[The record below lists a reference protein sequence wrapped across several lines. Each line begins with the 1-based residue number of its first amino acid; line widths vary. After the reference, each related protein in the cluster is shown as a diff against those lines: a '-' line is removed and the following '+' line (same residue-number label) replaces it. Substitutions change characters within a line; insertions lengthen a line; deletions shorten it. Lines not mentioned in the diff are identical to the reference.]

1 MSTPT
6 YNRII
11 RKLVV
16 GFGSLFDKI
25 ILVRYNPDNTEA
37 ERFLVPIAYSPKELY
52 VQRLQGDPDLDKK
65 VQMTLPRL
73 SFEMTGLSY
82 DVSRKQNT
90 NDKNFA
96 QTPSGAVSQY
106 NPVPYNF
113 DFDLVLY
120 TRNIEDAHQII
131 EHIIP
136 FFTPS
141 HTIKLNLVP
150 ELGIVK
156 EIPITLNTT
165 DFDITYEG
173 PRDTDPRMIIWTLKF
188 TAKGYIFG
196 QISSAKLIS
205 TTIVNLSKEISQDET
220 LMVGLSD
227 GIGNYQEGETVY
239 QGYGLNMA
247 TGTAKV
253 VSWNSSSNQI
263 KLTNFNGTFKQN
275 EPLIGEMTN
284 TSYLFN
290 TIQNQQQQYAQIV
303 VVSNPTD
310 ANANSSYTYT
320 NTITEAPNIDNNVF
334 TVNDFNGDLSLNIFG
349 IDDLNKEKENPINL
363 GP

>member
-16 GFGSLFDKI
+16 GFGGIFDKI
-25 ILVRYNPDNTEA
+25 NLVRYNPDNTEA

-52 VQRLQGDPDLDKK
+52 VQRLQGDPNLDKK

-90 NDKNFA
+90 NDKIFA
-96 QTPSGAVSQY
+96 QGSSGVVSQY

-131 EHIIP
+131 EHILP

-141 HTIKLNLVP
+141 HTIKLNLVA

-156 EIPITLNTT
+156 AIPITLNTT

-173 PRDTDPRMIIWTLKF
+173 ARDSDPRMIIWTLKF

-196 QISSAKLIS
+196 QISSAKLI
-205 TTIVNLSKEISQDET
+205 TTAITNISKQISSDETLIVNLT
-220 LMVGLSD
+220 N
-227 GIGNYQEGETVY
+227 GIGTYQQGETVF
-239 QGYGLNMA
+239 QGYSLNMC
-247 TGTAKV
+247 TGSAKV
-253 VSWNSSSNQI
+253 VSWNPSLNQI

-275 EPLIGEMTN
+275 EPLTGDVTN
-284 TSYLFN
+284 TSYIFN
-290 TIQNQQQQYAQIV
+290 TVQNPNEQYAQIV
-303 VVSNPTD
+303 VVPNPTD

-320 NTITEAPNIDNNVF
+320 STITEAPNINNNVVTQSNF
-334 TVNDFNGDLSLNIFG
+334 DGDLNLNAFG
-349 IDDLNKEKENPINL
+349 KDDLSQQQENPINL
-363 GP
+363 G

>member
-16 GFGSLFDKI
+16 GFGNLFDKI

-37 ERFLVPIAYSPKELY
+37 ERFLVPIAYAPKELY
-52 VQRLQGDPDLDKK
+52 VQRLQGDPNLDKK

-90 NDKNFA
+90 NDKIFA
-96 QTPSGAVSQY
+96 QSSSGVVSQY

-113 DFDLVLY
+113 DFNLVLY

-131 EHIIP
+131 EHILP

-165 DFDITYEG
+165 NFDITYEG
-173 PRDTDPRMIIWTLKF
+173 PRDSDPRMIIWTLNF
-188 TAKGYIFG
+188 TAKGHIFG
-196 QISSAKLIS
+196 QISTAKLIS
-205 TTIVNLSKEISQDET
+205 TAITNISKEISQDENIIVNLT
-220 LMVGLSD
+220 NGVGT
-227 GIGNYQEGETVY
+227 YQEGETVY
-239 QGYGLNMA
+239 QGHSLNMS

-253 VSWNSSSNQI
+253 VSWNSSLNQI

-275 EPLIGEMTN
+275 EPITGDVTN
-284 TSYLFN
+284 TSYLFG
-290 TIQNQQQQYAQIV
+290 TIQNQKQQYAQIV

-320 NTITEAPNIDNNVF
+320 NTITETPNIDTNVF
-334 TVNDFNGDLSLNIFG
+334 TVNDFNGDLSMNIFG
-349 IDDLNKEKENPINL
+349 IDDLNKEQENPINL

>member
-16 GFGSLFDKI
+16 GFGGIFDKI
-25 ILVRYNPDNTEA
+25 NLVRYNPDNTEA

-65 VQMTLPRL
+65 VQITLPRL

-90 NDKNFA
+90 NDKIFA
-96 QTPSGAVSQY
+96 QSSSGVVSQY

-131 EHIIP
+131 EHILP

-150 ELGIVK
+150 ELGITK

-173 PRDTDPRMIIWTLKF
+173 DRDSDTRMIIWTLKF

-196 QISSAKLIS
+196 QISTAKLI
-205 TTIVNLSKEISQDET
+205 TTAITNISKQISQDET
-220 LMVGLSD
+220 LVVNLTGGVGT
-227 GIGNYQEGETVY
+227 YQEGEIVY
-239 QGYGLNMA
+239 QGYSLSMS

-253 VSWNSSSNQI
+253 VSWNSSINQI

-275 EPLIGEMTN
+275 EPLTGDK
-284 TSYLFN
+284 TSTAYIFN
-290 TIQNQQQQYAQIV
+290 TVENPSEQYAQIV
-303 VVSNPTD
+303 VVPNPTD
-310 ANANSSYTYT
+310 ANANSYYTYT
-320 NTITEAPNIDNNVF
+320 STITESPNINNNVVTQNNF
-334 TVNDFNGDLSLNIFG
+334 DGDLNVNVFG
-349 IDDLNKEKENPINL
+349 IDDLNSQNENPINL
-363 GP
+363 GT